1 MNPKLQA
8 RFETLKASGHLPSP
22 KGPALAVVQ
31 LTRQDNVSSEQL
43 ARAIQA
49 DPALVARLLKLAN
62 ACHGRDARPVLAI
75 KDAISILG
83 LTSVRGLALGFSLM
97 TDRQALRCRAFNY
110 PAFWSRSLAR
120 AVAMQALAASSQLI
134 QSDEAFTLG
143 LLSHIGELGLASVFP
158 EDYAQLLA
166 EAPRSA
172 AEGLLRERQAFEFD
186 HADLTS
192 ALMIDWGFP
201 ASLIEPVGCHEQP
214 DAACFAA
221 GSRAE
226 RLLFTLVLASQIADV
241 CMAAKPARRAMMAEL
256 FLLGGKLS
264 IGAEALLTLCDG
276 IVAEWTD
283 WCRLLEVPSEKLPPF
298 AELMNAPPAPL
309 LEHAD
314 GLSRVT
320 AAEGFRVLVV
330 DDDRSIRLALKG
342 LLSKVGY
349 TCSDAAS
356 GREGLELAHTELPD
370 IMIVDWVMPEM
381 DGIELIRTLRQTE
394 RGRAIYI
401 LLLTG
406 LDQEERLVEAFA
418 AGADDFLSK
427 PLKSNVLTAR
437 LIAGQRVV
445 ALQREMKR
453 DMNNL
458 QSFAT
463 EFANLNQRLQ
473 DGYQKDLANQ
483 KRMELALEGG
493 NLGMWD
499 LHIPSRDVVFSERGC
514 ALLGYRP
521 DEIKPDVDSWRP
533 LAHPDDWA
541 VIHAALQ
548 AHLKNETPSYECEH
562 RIRHKDGHWV
572 WILDRGRV
580 VEWDEKGMA
589 VRAVGTHMDIS
600 ARKQAETELT
610 QHRHHLEELVFDR
623 TVELAES
630 RDAAEAANRAKSTFL
645 ANMSHELRT
654 PMNGVMGMTDLA
666 LRCATDP
673 KQIDWLKKSQIAA
686 KRLLSVINDILDISQ
701 IESERLV
708 LEEKNLS
715 PAETIDGALHVLE
728 AAAQAKGLSLS
739 RDIDPALPDLLCGDA
754 TRLHQIVLNFTGN
767 AIKFSERG
775 QITVRASLA
784 EEDSFSVLLRIEVS
798 DQGIGISPEQQ
809 ARLFHAFTQADG
821 SSSRKYGGNGL
832 GLIISSRLARLM
844 GGDAGVI
851 SELGVGSTFWVT
863 VRLRRAVEGQSAEM
877 PSVNAADATDPFVTP
892 REVLARDFRG
902 TRVLVVEDDPM
913 NQEVAECL
921 LEAVGLVPV
930 VANNGLEALELVRA
944 GSYALILMDMQMP
957 VMNGVE
963 ATRAIRQLPGMSAIP
978 ILAMTASAFGEN
990 RDVCLA
996 AGMDDHIGKPVDP
1009 DPLYETLLRWLKKSA
1024 DTAHQ

>member
-1 MNPKLQA
+1 VNPKLQA

-930 VANNGLEALELVRA
+930 VANNGLEALELART
-944 GSYALILMDMQMP
+944 GSYALILMDMQMQ

-978 ILAMTASAFGEN
+978 ILAMTASAFGED

>member
-1 MNPKLQA
+1 VNPKLQA

-22 KGPALAVVQ
+22 KGLALTVVQ

-43 ARAIQA
+43 AHAIQA

-62 ACHGRDARPVLAI
+62 ACHSPEARPVLAI

-97 TDRQALRCRAFNY
+97 TDKQALRCRAFNY

-120 AVAMQALAASSQLI
+120 AVAMQALAASSHLL

-186 HADLTS
+186 HAELTS

-201 ASLIEPVGCHEQP
+201 ASLTEPVGFHEQL
-214 DAACFAA
+214 DAARFAA
-221 GSRAE
+221 GSRSE

-241 CMAAKPARRAMMAEL
+241 CMAAKPMRRALMAEL

-264 IGAEALLTLCDG
+264 IGAEDLLTLCDR
-276 IVAEWTD
+276 IVGEWTD

-298 AELMNAPPAPL
+298 AELMNAPQAPF
-309 LEHAD
+309 LEQAD

-320 AAEGFRVLVV
+320 AAGGFHVLVV
-330 DDDRSIRLALKG
+330 DDDRSIRLILKS
-342 LLSKVGY
+342 LLTKAGY
-349 TCSDAAS
+349 TFSEAAS
-356 GREGLELAHTELPD
+356 GRQGLELAHTELPD
-370 IMIVDWVMPEM
+370 IMIVDWMMPEM

-394 RGRAIYI
+394 SGRAIYI

-453 DMNNL
+453 DLSNL

-473 DGYQKDLANQ
+473 EGYQKDLVNQ
-483 KRMELALEGG
+483 KRMELALDGG

-499 LHIPSRDVVFSERGC
+499 FHIPSREVVFSERGC
-514 ALLGYRP
+514 ALLGYHE

-541 VIHAALQ
+541 AIKAALQ
-548 AHLKNETPSYECEH
+548 AHLKGETPAYECEH
-562 RIRHKDGHWV
+562 RIRHKDGRWV
-572 WILDRGRV
+572 WILGRGRV
-580 VEWDEKGMA
+580 VERDGA
-589 VRAVGTHMDIS
+589 GAPLRVVGTLMDIS

-630 RDAAEAANRAKSTFL
+630 RDAAEAANRAKSIFL

-654 PMNGVMGMTDLA
+654 PMNGIMGMTDLA
-666 LRCATDP
+666 LRRATDP
-673 KQIDWLKKSQIAA
+673 KQIDWLQKSEIAA
-686 KRLLSVINDILDISQ
+686 KHLLSVINDILDISQ

-708 LEEKNLS
+708 LEEKNLVL
-715 PAETIDGALHVLE
+715 AEIIDDALHMQDE
-728 AAAQAKGLSLS
+728 PARAKGLSLS
-739 RDIDPALPDLLCGDA
+739 RDIDPDLPDLLYGDA
-754 TRLHQIVLNFTGN
+754 MRLRQIVLNFTGN

-775 QITVRASLA
+775 QITVRVSVA
-784 EEDSFSVLLRIEVS
+784 EEDSLSVLLRIEVS

-832 GLIISSRLARLM
+832 GLIISRRLARLM
-844 GGDAGVI
+844 GGDVGVI

-863 VRLRRAVEGQSAEM
+863 VRLRRAVEGQAAET
-877 PSVNAADATDPFVTP
+877 PSVNAADATEPFVTP

-913 NQEVAECL
+913 NQEVAGCL

-930 VANNGLEALELVRA
+930 VANNGQEALELVRA

-957 VMNGVE
+957 VMNGIE
-963 ATRAIRQLPGMSAIP
+963 ATRAIRQLPGRSAIP
-978 ILAMTASAFGEN
+978 ILAMTASAFGED
-990 RDVCLA
+990 RDTCLA
-996 AGMDDHIGKPVDP
+996 AGMNDHIGKLVDP

-1024 DTAHQ
+1024 DAATR

>member
-22 KGPALAVVQ
+22 KGPALAVAQ
-31 LTRQDNVSSEQL
+31 LTRQDNVSTEQL

-62 ACHGRDARPVLAI
+62 ACHGPEARPVLAI

-97 TDRQALRCRAFNY
+97 TDKQTLRCRAFNY

-120 AVAMQALAASSQLI
+120 AVAMQALTMSSRLM

-158 EDYAQLLA
+158 EDYAQLLEQAPLSGA
-166 EAPRSA
+166 EC
-172 AEGLLRERQAFEFD
+172 LLRERQAFEFD

-201 ASLIEPVGCHEQP
+201 ASLTELVAFHEQLG
-214 DAACFAA
+214 AASFAA
-221 GSRAE
+221 GSRSE
-226 RLLFTLVLASQIADV
+226 RLLFTLVLAAQIADV

-264 IGAEALLTLCDG
+264 IGAEDLLTLCDG
-276 IVAEWTD
+276 IVGEWAD

-314 GLSRVT
+314 GLSKVT

-330 DDDRSIRLALKG
+330 DDDRSIRLILKS
-342 LLSKVGY
+342 LLTKAGY
-349 TCSDAAS
+349 TCSEAAS
-356 GREGLELAHTELPD
+356 GRQGLELAHTELPD
-370 IMIVDWVMPEM
+370 IMIVDWMMPEM
-381 DGIELIRTLRQTE
+381 DGIELIRALRQTE

-453 DMNNL
+453 DLCNL

-473 DGYQKDLANQ
+473 EGYQKDLVNQ

-514 ALLGYRP
+514 ALLGYHP
-521 DEIKPDVDSWRP
+521 DEVKPDIDSWRQ
-533 LAHPDDWA
+533 LSHPDDWA
-541 VIHAALQ
+541 SIQTALE
-548 AHLKNETPSYECEH
+548 AHLKGETPSYECEH

-572 WILDRGRV
+572 WLLDRGRV
-580 VEWDEKGMA
+580 VERDSAGA
-589 VRAVGTHMDIS
+589 PLRLVGTHVDIS
-600 ARKQAETELT
+600 ARKQAEAELT
-610 QHRHHLEELVFDR
+610 EHRHHLEELVFAR
-623 TVELAES
+623 TAELAQS
-630 RDAAEAANRAKSTFL
+630 RDAAEAANRAKSVFL

-654 PMNGVMGMTDLA
+654 PMNGIMGMTDLA
-666 LRCATDP
+666 LLRATDS
-673 KQIDWLKKSQIAA
+673 KQIDQLTKSRGAA
-686 KRLLSVINDILDISQ
+686 KHLLAIINDILDLSR
-701 IESERLV
+701 IESDRLT
-708 LEEKNLS
+708 LEERNFSL
-715 PAETIDGALHVLE
+715 AQMFDETLQMENEQAL
-728 AAAQAKGLSLS
+728 AKGLRLSLE
-739 RDIDPALPDLLCGDA
+739 IAPALPDVLCGDVL
-754 TRLHQIVLNFTGN
+754 RLKQILVNFIGN

-775 QITVRASLA
+775 QITVHAHLI
-784 EEDSFSVLLRIEVS
+784 EEDSFGLLLRIDVA

-809 ARLFHAFTQADG
+809 AVLFHAFTQADD
-821 SSSRKYGGNGL
+821 SSTRKYGGTGL
-832 GLIISSRLARLM
+832 GLVISRRLARLM
-844 GGDAGVI
+844 GGDVGVI
-851 SELGVGSTFWVT
+851 SEAGVGSTFWVNA
-863 VRLRRAVEGQSAEM
+863 RLRRALVA
-877 PSVNAADATDPFVTP
+877 PTVDAADGAAPFVTA
-892 REVLARDFRG
+892 REVLVRDFRG
-902 TRVLVVEDDPM
+902 NRVLVVEDDPM
-913 NQEVAECL
+913 NQEVAVCL
-921 LEAVGLVPV
+921 LEAVGLVA
-930 VANNGLEALELVRA
+930 VAASNGQEALELARA

-978 ILAMTASAFGEN
+978 ILAMTASAFGED
-990 RDVCLA
+990 RDTCLA
-996 AGMDDHIGKPVDP
+996 AGMNGHISKPVDRKP
-1009 DPLYETLLRWLKKSA
+1009 P
-1024 DTAHQ
+1024 AHPPVIPC